1 MDRAVQSGLPDD
13 LRHKR
18 VTTMAQTRPVALR
31 TVGVEEELML
41 VDPVDGRPASAG
53 DTVLEA
59 AQEWL
64 GAGADHQVEKE
75 FKMEQTEIGSSPT
88 TDIRALRSELLN
100 LRRAVAAAAGST
112 GVHVVAVAT
121 SPFKVRPT
129 ATIDERYS
137 RMLDMFGIIARQQLT
152 CGQHIHVSVG
162 SPDEGVAALD
172 RIRPWLPLLTAIS
185 ANSPYWQGQDTGYA
199 SYRTIAWGQWPTAGP
214 TEAFGDIDGY
224 HGAIKGLLE
233 TGAAMDDGMIYFD
246 ARLSASYPTLEIR
259 VPDVCTDVGDSALIA
274 ALARALVDTAAT
286 DWHHGRQPDPI
297 RIEVLRGATWRAA
310 RFGLAGDLLDH
321 RSRELVPA
329 WAMVDALVE
338 HVLTALRANGDLD
351 FVLEAIARLR
361 RTGTGADLQRAEF
374 ARRGLLSDVVQN
386 AAQRTLE

>member
-1 MDRAVQSGLPDD
+1 
-13 LRHKR
+13 
-18 VTTMAQTRPVALR
+18 MAQTKAVAPR

-64 GAGADHQVEKE
+64 GAGADHRVEQE

-88 TDIRALRSELLN
+88 TDISTLHKELLT
-100 LRRAVAAAAGST
+100 LRRAVASAAGST

-129 ATIDERYS
+129 PTPNDRYA
-137 RMLDMFGIIARQQLT
+137 RMVEMFGIIARQQLT
-152 CGQHIHVSVG
+152 CGQHIHVSVN

-172 RIRPWLPLLTAIS
+172 RIRGWLPVLTAIS

-199 SYRTIAWGQWPTAGP
+199 SYRSIAWGQWPTAGP
-214 TEAFGDIDGY
+214 TETFGDIAGY
-224 HGAIKGLLE
+224 HRAIDGLLA

-259 VPDVCTDVGDSALIA
+259 VPDVCTDVADSALIA
-274 ALARALVDTAAT
+274 ALARGLVDTAAA
-286 DWHHGRQPDPI
+286 DWGHGRAVDPI
-297 RIEVLRGATWRAA
+297 RIEVLRGAAWRAA
-310 RFGLAGDLLDH
+310 RFGLSGDLLDH
-321 RSRELVPA
+321 RSRGLVPA
-329 WAMVDALVE
+329 WALVDALVE
-338 HVLTALRANGDLD
+338 HVLAALRSNGDLD
-351 FVLEAIARLR
+351 FVLEGVARLR
-361 RTGTGADLQRAEF
+361 RNGTGADLQRAEF
-374 ARRGLLSDVVQN
+374 ARRGLLSDVVQH

>member
-1 MDRAVQSGLPDD
+1 MP
-13 LRHKR
+13 
-18 VTTMAQTRPVALR
+18 QTVGVATR

-53 DTVLEA
+53 ATVLEA

-64 GAGADHQVEKE
+64 GADADHQVEQE

-88 TDIRALRSELLN
+88 TDIAALRAELLQ
-100 LRRAVAAAAGST
+100 LRRSVAAAAGST

-129 ATIDERYS
+129 ATPNERYE
-137 RMLDMFGIIARQQLT
+137 RMTDMFGIIARQQLT
-152 CGQHIHVSVG
+152 CGQHIHVSIN
-162 SPDEGVAALD
+162 SPEEGVAALD
-172 RIRPWLPLLTAIS
+172 RIRAWLPLLTAIS
-185 ANSPYWQGQDTGYA
+185 ANSPFWQGQDTGYA
-199 SYRTIAWGQWPTAGP
+199 SYRSIAWGQWPTAGP

-224 HGAIKGLLE
+224 HRAIAGLLA

-274 ALARALVDTAAT
+274 ALARGLVDTAAN
-286 DWHHGRQPDPI
+286 DWTHGRHPDPI

-310 RFGLAGDLLDH
+310 RFGLSGDLLDH
-321 RSRELVPA
+321 RTKTLVPA

-338 HVLTALRANGDLD
+338 HVLAALRANGDLD
-351 FVLEAIARLR
+351 FVLESVARLR
-361 RTGTGADLQRAEF
+361 ISGTGADLQRAEF
-374 ARRGLLSDVVQN
+374 GRRGLLSDVVQN

>member
-1 MDRAVQSGLPDD
+1 
-13 LRHKR
+13 
-18 VTTMAQTRPVALR
+18 
-31 TVGVEEELML
+31 ML

-53 DTVLEA
+53 ASVLEA

-64 GAGADHQVEKE
+64 GAGADHQVEQE

-88 TDIRALRSELLN
+88 TDVLALHTELLN

-129 ATIDERYS
+129 ATDNERYA
-137 RMLDMFGIIARQQLT
+137 RMIDMFGIIARQQLT
-152 CGQHIHVSVG
+152 CGQHIHVSIT

-172 RIRPWLPLLTAIS
+172 RIRGWLPLLTAMS

-199 SYRTIAWGQWPTAGP
+199 SYRSIAWGQWPTAGP
-214 TEAFGDIDGY
+214 TEIFGDVDGY
-224 HGAIKGLLE
+224 HRAINGLLA

-259 VPDVCTDVGDSALIA
+259 VPDVCTDVHDSALIA
-274 ALARALVDTAAT
+274 ALARALIDTAAI
-286 DWHHGRQPDPI
+286 DWRHGRPVDSI
-297 RIEVLRGATWRAA
+297 RIEVLRGAAWRAA
-310 RFGLAGDLLDH
+310 RFGLSGDLLDH

-338 HVLTALRANGDLD
+338 HVLAALRVNGDLD
-351 FVLEAIARLR
+351 FVLEGIARLR
-361 RTGTGADLQRAEF
+361 INGTGADLQRAEF
-374 ARRGLLSDVVQN
+374 GRRQLLSDVVQN